1 MESTTFN
8 QFFVLISQLSMIIF
22 SLCGLVYIHL
32 WVAMLAIILC
42 VLMIIPPKLMNK
54 TVEKDSKA
62 MSEQQE
68 E

>member
-1 MESTTFN
+1 
-8 QFFVLISQLSMIIF
+8 MIIF